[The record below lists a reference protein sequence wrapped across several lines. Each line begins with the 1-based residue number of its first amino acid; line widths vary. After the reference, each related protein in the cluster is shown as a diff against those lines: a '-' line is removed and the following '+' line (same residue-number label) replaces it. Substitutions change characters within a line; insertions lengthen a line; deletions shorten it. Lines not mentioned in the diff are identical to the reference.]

1 VDIKK
6 EKNNVQ
12 KEIQY
17 KIKKQRKLQKWGMT
31 CRDPYKEQKEL
42 MNRENRQ

>member
-6 EKNNVQ
+6 EKNSVQ

-17 KIKKQRKLQKWGMT
+17 KIKKQRKLPKWGMT
-31 CRDPYKEQKEL
+31 YRDPFKEQKEL
-42 MNRENRQ
+42 INRENRQ

>member
-17 KIKKQRKLQKWGMT
+17 KIKKQRKLQKGGG
-31 CRDPYKEQKEL
+31 
-42 MNRENRQ
+42 